1 MCSHQ
6 QITGVEAVVDV
17 EKVQPDIIQATD
29 ADPLADFWPVQTSD
43 PQNAIIEL
51 AFDPDERPSA
61 LDAPV
66 RVVASLFALV
76 RVPLLD
82 VKRTMRSTRHRRL
95 AE

>member
-17 EKVQPDIIQATD
+17 EKVQPDIIHATD

-51 AFDPDERPSA
+51 AFA
-61 LDAPV
+61 
-66 RVVASLFALV
+66 
-76 RVPLLD
+76 
-82 VKRTMRSTRHRRL
+82 
-95 AE
+95 